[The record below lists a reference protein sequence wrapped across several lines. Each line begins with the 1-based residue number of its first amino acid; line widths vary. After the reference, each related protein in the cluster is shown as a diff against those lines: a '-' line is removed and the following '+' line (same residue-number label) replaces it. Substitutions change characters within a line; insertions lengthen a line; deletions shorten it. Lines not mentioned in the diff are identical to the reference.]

1 MFGMTDNKVNPEGIK
16 VSQQPGGR
24 SNFTLKW
31 LSPEPVRQNNLEV
44 LISVTKVRH
53 CKSPRA

>member
-1 MFGMTDNKVNPEGIK
+1 MTDNKANPEGIK